1 MKKLIWLGLAV
12 LLVGC
17 GPNADELDKY
27 QQLSKENAKQNALKF
42 SRGVENV
49 VDVQVMSDSTIS
61 SDCKFGDGWA
71 SGKLFMVD
79 KSEQDIKCQT
89 NGSGKGHDGCM
100 LKVDFLKK
108 EYASQE
114 GTCDKSIKTMRR
126 LE

>member
-1 MKKLIWLGLAV
+1 MKKLFWLGVTLA
-12 LLVGC
+12 LMGC
-17 GPNADELDKY
+17 GPDASDLDIY
-27 QQLSKENAKQNALKF
+27 QQMSKHNAKKNALNF
-42 SRGVENV
+42 SRSIENV

-61 SDCKFGDGWA
+61 AACKYGDGWA
-71 SGKLFMVD
+71 SGKLVMVD
-79 KSEQDIKCQT
+79 DTIQDIKCQT

-114 GTCDKSIKTMRR
+114 GTCDKSIKSMRR